1 MSTDGGS
8 VWNQVDSYFSDGGC
22 LAADPVDVN
31 TFYAGGSDPGTGAA
45 DVCKST
51 NGGLTWGTRRA
62 LGTNYGMCYDIAVA
76 PSNHA
81 IVYAAGQDNDAT
93 VWRSQN
99 SGDSWGNATGN
110 LVSLAGS
117 GETAYALW
125 VDPTDSNKV
134 LVGTSAGVFQT
145 SNGGTNWVSTPL
157 TYGTRD
163 LVYDAGGSPIA
174 ASGTV
179 RTAGVAGSG
188 TLYAGTTD
196 HGVYHSSDGGTSW
209 IEMNDGL
216 DCPNILCLAM
226 DPTNRILFAGTD
238 GEAVWRFQSVKVAG
252 PALAKPAW
260 RRYK

>member
-1 MSTDGGS
+1 
-8 VWNQVDSYFSDGGC
+8 VDSYFGYGGC
-22 LAADPVDVN
+22 LAADPVDAN
-31 TFYAGGSDPGTGAA
+31 IFYAGGSDPSTFAA
-45 DVCKST
+45 AVCKSA
-51 NGGLTWGTRRA
+51 NGGLAWGTRRT
-62 LGTNYGMCYDIAVA
+62 LGANYGMCYDIAVA

-81 IVYAAGQDNDAT
+81 IVYAAGEDNDAR

-110 LVSLAGS
+110 LVSLTGS

-134 LVGTSAGVFQT
+134 LVGTSAGAFKT
-145 SNGGTNWVSTPL
+145 SDAGTTWVSTPL

-163 LVYDAGGSPIA
+163 VVYDAGGSPITG
-174 ASGTV
+174 SGAV
-179 RTAGVAGSG
+179 RAAGSG

-196 HGVYHSSDGGTSW
+196 HGVYCSSDGGASW

-216 DCPNILCLAM
+216 DCPNILCLAI

-238 GEAVWRFQSVKVAG
+238 RESVWRFQSATAAG